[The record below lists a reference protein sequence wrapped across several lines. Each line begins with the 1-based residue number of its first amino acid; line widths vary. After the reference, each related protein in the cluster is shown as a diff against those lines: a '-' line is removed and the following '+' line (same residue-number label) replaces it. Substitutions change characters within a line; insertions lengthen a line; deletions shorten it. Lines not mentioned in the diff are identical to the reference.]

1 MKIERMRY
9 GDEEDDSR
17 AERRLCVGCSLER
30 QNYCNYWGRTCLSW
44 LLVRGYNECHLV
56 FAMTTK
62 LGWI

>member
-30 QNYCNYWGRTCLSW
+30 QNYCNYGNYWGNYWGRTWLSW
-44 LLVRGYNECHLV
+44 FLVIGYNECHPV
-56 FAMTTK
+56 F
-62 LGWI
+62 GG